1 LSKEKP
7 IVLTQFLH
15 EKRWVP
21 TTRSDAL
28 KLIAEEM
35 PQTDAEGTLTYILS
49 EIKKGK
55 SITLG
60 ECRFKLDMQD

>member
-1 LSKEKP
+1 MSKEKP
-7 IVLTQFLH
+7 VILTQFLH

-28 KLIAEEM
+28 KLIVEEM
-35 PQTDAEGTLTYILS
+35 PQADAEGTLAYILS
-49 EIKKGK
+49 EVKKGK

-60 ECRFKLDMQD
+60 ECRFKLDKQD

>member
-7 IVLTQFLH
+7 VVLTQFLH

-28 KLIAEEM
+28 RLIEEEM
-35 PQTDAEGTLTYILS
+35 PQTDAEGTLAYILS
-49 EIKKGK
+49 EVKKGK

-60 ECRFKLDMQD
+60 ECRFKLNTND